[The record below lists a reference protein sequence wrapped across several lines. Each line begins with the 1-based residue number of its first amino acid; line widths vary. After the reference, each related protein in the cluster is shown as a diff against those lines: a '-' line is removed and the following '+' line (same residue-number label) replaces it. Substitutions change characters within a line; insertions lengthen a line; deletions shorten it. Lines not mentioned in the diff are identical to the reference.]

1 MVVASPSTAMHP
13 TTRLVLWL
21 TPTIVESVIVVA
33 MVYRKLWRDLPIF
46 LSYIIYEI
54 GRTVFL
60 FTERNNSSVYFYG
73 YWVTEAAGC
82 FAALCVIRELFDN
95 AFHRYL
101 GLQTLGRAL
110 FRWSIVILF
119 VVAVVVAWISPG
131 SEPTRLM
138 AGIFVLKRTVTVVQA
153 GLLAFL
159 FIFAFSFGL
168 TWQHYA
174 VGVTLGFGLYGAV
187 ELAALAIRM
196 RYGHPVQ
203 WLYNWTMMTINNSC
217 VFIWAAYL
225 LYPVKSR
232 VVQGDVFL
240 AQDQLEKWNRALQ
253 PLLKR

>member
-1 MVVASPSTAMHP
+1 MVVAPATAMHP

-21 TPTIVESVIVVA
+21 TPTAVETVIVVA

-46 LSYIIYEI
+46 LSYIVYEI

-60 FTERNNSSVYFYG
+60 FTERNNPWVYFYG
-73 YWVTEAAGC
+73 YWITEAVGC

-95 AFHRYL
+95 AFHRHL
-101 GLQTLGRAL
+101 GLQTLGRVL
-110 FRWSIVILF
+110 FRWSIVILL
-119 VVAVVVAWISPG
+119 VVAVAVAWISPG

-159 FIFAFSFGL
+159 FLFAFSFGL
-168 TWQHYA
+168 RWQHYA
-174 VGVTLGFGLYGAV
+174 VGVTLGFGVYGAV

-203 WLYNWTMMTINNSC
+203 WLYNWMMMTINNTC
-217 VFIWAAYL
+217 VFIWGAYF
-225 LYPVKSR
+225 LYPLKSK
-232 VVQGDVFL
+232 VAQGDVLL
-240 AQDQLEKWNRALQ
+240 AQNQLEEWDRALLL
-253 PLLKR
+253 LLKR